1 MRWVESVQWMATAGG
16 IEMFLEIGPGA
27 VLGGL
32 IKRIVPGVA
41 VASLS
46 EPEALS
52 AAIAAATT

>member
-1 MRWVESVQWMATAGG
+1 
-16 IEMFLEIGPGA
+16 

-32 IKRIVPGVA
+32 IKRIVPGAA

-52 AAIAAATT
+52 AAIAAATSDEQR